1 MATKKTNT
9 PAEKQELKKELYVE
23 ATIDR
28 LVDYEGS
35 KVKAIAS
42 LNIGGEYAVH
52 GVKVID
58 SQKGLFVQ
66 MPQTSYEKDGKKQY
80 SDQFHPTT
88 HDARTELND
97 AVLQAYENK
106 LAETESAEYV
116 QGENANEIIPE
127 M

>member
-1 MATKKTNT
+1 MATKKATT
-9 PAEKQELKKELYVE
+9 PAKNAEPKKELFVE

-28 LVDYEGS
+28 FVNYEGS

-42 LNIGGEYAVH
+42 LNIGGEFAVH

-97 AVLQAYENK
+97 AVLEAYENK
-106 LAETESAEYV
+106 LAETAEYGQSEKTEEFV
-116 QGENANEIIPE
+116 PK

>member
-1 MATKKTNT
+1 MATKKATAPT
-9 PAEKQELKKELYVE
+9 QKKEQKNTVNID
-23 ATIDR
+23 ARIDR

-42 LNIGGEYAVH
+42 ANIGGAFAVR
-52 GVKVID
+52 GIKVID
-58 SQKGLFVQ
+58 SQNGLFVQ

-80 SDQFHPTT
+80 SDQFHPVTAE
-88 HDARTELND
+88 ARTELND

>member
-1 MATKKTNT
+1 MATKKTT
-9 PAEKQELKKELYVE
+9 TLTEKVEQKKELFVE

-28 LVDYEGS
+28 LVNYEGS

-52 GVKVID
+52 GVKIID

-88 HDARTELND
+88 HDARSEITET
-97 AVLQAYENK
+97 VLEAYENK
-106 LAETESAEYV
+106 LAESESAKLDQNGKSVELV
-116 QGENANEIIPE
+116 PK